1 MNTEN
6 FYRKIRKRSQDS
18 PRLLTAIIAVFY
30 FCMGMGFT
38 GIRYESNFTIFIS
51 CLICA
56 YMASLVYAIVEGKV
70 VKALLNCVLFFAL
83 GALLKYMAA
92 FSVLSVMD
100 FALAFGLFV
109 VFFVL
114 GLLLG
119 YVWYDKY
126 IGNH

>member
-18 PRLLTAIIAVFY
+18 PILLTAIIAVFY
-30 FCMGMGFT
+30 FCMGIGFT
-38 GIRYESNFTIFIS
+38 GIKYESNLTIFIS
-51 CLICA
+51 CLICT

-119 YVWYDKY
+119 YVWYGKY

>member
-1 MNTEN
+1 MNTEI

-18 PRLLTAIIAVFY
+18 PILLTAIIAVFY
-30 FCMGMGFT
+30 FCMGIGFT
-38 GIRYESNFTIFIS
+38 GIKYESNLTIFIS
-51 CLICA
+51 CLICT

-119 YVWYDKY
+119 YVWYGKY

>member
-30 FCMGMGFT
+30 FCMGIGFT
-38 GIRYESNFTIFIS
+38 GIKYESNLTIFIS
-51 CLICA
+51 CLICT

-119 YVWYDKY
+119 YIWYGKY